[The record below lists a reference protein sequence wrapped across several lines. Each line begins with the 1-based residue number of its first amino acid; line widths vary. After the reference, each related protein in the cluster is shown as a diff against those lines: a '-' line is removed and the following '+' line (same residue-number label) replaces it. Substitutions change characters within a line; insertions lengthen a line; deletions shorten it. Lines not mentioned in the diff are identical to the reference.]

1 MSKYT
6 TQVRYICEVAAGL
19 EESEGYNSVDSII
32 EAAAP
37 KIFDFDFPIFDEDYR
52 AELEGK
58 ILKHFYLREIGAETV
73 GIWKLWLAERLQ
85 TIMPGMNKLYKSNLI
100 EFNPLYDTDIRTE
113 RTGTEEGTSKETSKD
128 SSSGSGSTNA
138 TNSGTDW
145 NLHSDTPQGGI
156 TGLDQGNYL
165 SAADKA
171 TTEGQSSGTS
181 RTSASSS
188 GSRDTEH
195 AGSSTY
201 IERIVGKRGG
211 ASYAQ
216 MIRDLRESFL
226 NVDQLIFDEL
236 EDLFFLLW

>member
-6 TQVRYICEVAAGL
+6 TQVRYICETLAGL
-19 EESEGYNSVDSII
+19 SESANYSSVDSVI

-37 KIFDFDFPIFDEDYR
+37 KIFDFEFPIFDEAYR
-52 AELEGK
+52 EELEHK

-85 TIMPGMNKLYKSNLI
+85 TIMPGMNKLYESNLI

-113 RTGTEEGTSKETSKD
+113 RTGTEEGTSKESSKD
-128 SSSGSGSTNA
+128 NTSGTGSTIA
-138 TNSGTDW
+138 TNTGTDW

-156 TGLDQGNYL
+156 TGLDNGDYL
-165 SAADKA
+165 SSADKT
-171 TTEGQSSGTS
+171 TTEGSSSGSST
-181 RTSASSS
+181 TSASSS
-188 GSRDTEH
+188 GSRDAEH
-195 AGSSTY
+195 SGRTTY

-226 NVDQLIFDEL
+226 NVDQLVFNEL
-236 EDLFFLLW
+236 EDLFFMLW